1 MTEARKDPLIKLDKK
16 FTLKDDF
23 PVPTYEEWLSIVE
36 PFLKGAPF
44 EKKLCTPTYEGIT
57 LKPLYIRKD
66 RDSIPSDMYPGG
78 DNGLRGNTAAAYAGK
93 PWIVNQE
100 LPFALAEDFNKA
112 LLNDLQKGQTGVTLK
127 LDTATRL
134 GQDADYAKTEDVGDE
149 GLSIS
154 GLRSLERALNG
165 IELPAVD
172 LSLEGGFSAL
182 PFLALFKAYLD
193 KKGVDPT
200 TLKGSVNQDPFA
212 FLAGKGFLPV
222 NTDTVFDEIAET
234 ITWLDGTIPG
244 LKGLGISTL
253 PYHDAG
259 ANVVQELA
267 WMLSTLVEWI
277 NRLEERDI
285 TPERI
290 VRHLRITLGVG
301 PFFFMEIAKF
311 RAARLL
317 VRRVLEV
324 YGLKDAARQITWHAR
339 PSRTNQT
346 RYDPYVNMLRTT
358 TEAFSA
364 ILGGVDSLHTNAFH
378 ETAVD
383 EPTAFARRVARNIQI
398 ILREEC
404 HLDRLIDPA
413 GGSYFVEALT
423 RQVAEEAWSS
433 FQKTEEQGGLMKAL
447 ESGWIHDEISAVRKA
462 REKDYRKRKQVLV
475 GINMYAD
482 IKQKKLDA
490 VPVDQKAVQKTRAEY
505 LKAFRVSLGQKEN
518 QAVMM
523 HLEKLARNKQTLE
536 TAVQAVSA
544 GATLGEISRS
554 LRISA
559 GKGLS
564 ISPLLPYRAAEIF
577 EHFRDMGWQAEKT
590 DRGRPKIILVNMG
603 PPKQHKIR
611 SEFSREFLGP
621 GGFEILDTPSQSTP
635 EEAAR
640 TAHESGA
647 FAAVLCSTDESYPEI
662 VPVFIKKLEDLD
674 SPMKVIVAG
683 RPRESMEMLE
693 KAGVYCFLYLGAD
706 AVDMYGDLWKT
717 AGGEDHA

>member
-1 MTEARKDPLIKLDKK
+1 MTETRKDPLIKLDKQC
-16 FTLKDDF
+16 TLKDDF

-57 LKPLYIRKD
+57 LKPLYIRAD
-66 RDSIPSDMYPGG
+66 RDDIPSDMYPGG
-78 DNGLRGNTAAAYAGK
+78 DDGLRGNTAAAYAGK

-165 IELPAVD
+165 VELPAVEI
-172 LSLEGGFSAL
+172 SLDGGFSAL

-200 TLKGSVNQDPFA
+200 ALKGSVNQDPFA

-234 ITWLDGTIPG
+234 ITWLDGTMPG

-301 PFFFMEIAKF
+301 PFFFMEIARF

-317 VRRVLEV
+317 VRRVLEA
-324 YGLKDAARQITWHAR
+324 YGLKEAARQITWHAR

-346 RYDPYVNMLRTT
+346 LYDPYVNILRTT

-364 ILGGVDSLHTNAFH
+364 ILGGVDSLHTNTFH
-378 ETAVD
+378 EMAVG
-383 EPTAFARRVARNIQI
+383 EPSAFARRVARNIQI

-447 ESGWIHDEISAVRKA
+447 ESGWIHNEISAVRKA

-482 IKQKKLDA
+482 IKQKKLEA
-490 VPVDQKAVQKTRAEY
+490 VPVDQKAIQKTRAEY
-505 LKAFRVSLGQKEN
+505 LKAFRVSPGQKEN

-523 HLEKLARNKQTLE
+523 YLENLSRNKQTIE

-544 GATLGEISRS
+544 GATLGEVSRS
-554 LRISA
+554 LRLSA

-577 EHFRDMGWQAEKT
+577 EHFRDMGWQAERT
-590 DRGRPKIILVNMG
+590 ERGRPKIILVNMG

-611 SEFSREFLGP
+611 SEFSRGFLEP
-621 GGFEILDTPSQSTP
+621 GGFEILDTPAQSSP

-647 FAAVLCSTDESYPEI
+647 FAAVICSTDESYPEI
-662 VPVFIKKLEDLD
+662 VPVFIKKLEDLN

-693 KAGVYCFLYLGAD
+693 KAGVFRFLYLGAD
-706 AVDMYGDLWKT
+706 AVDMYEDLWKT